1 MANDKL
7 LQDLT
12 LSELWEIADGL
23 GIGGKHVPDKPYVI
37 RLIKQRRAA
46 LAQADAQRVADARMA
61 QAAEENDNNAAAPA
75 NDETGAAVKAAQ
87 ADAKA
92 KAVGEGAAA
101 TDAAAKLAAEHG
113 LDLAE
118 VEGTGKDGQVT
129 AADVKKH
136 LAAEG

>member
-46 LAQADAQRVADARMA
+46 LAQADAQRGADARMA

-129 AADVKKH
+129 AA
-136 LAAEG
+136 